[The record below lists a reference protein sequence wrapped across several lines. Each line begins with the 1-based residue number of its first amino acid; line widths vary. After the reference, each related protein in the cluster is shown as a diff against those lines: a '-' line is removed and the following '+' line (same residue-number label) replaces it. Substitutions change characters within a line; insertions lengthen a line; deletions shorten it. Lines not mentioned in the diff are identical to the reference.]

1 MASHGVTETGLA
13 YNPPGV
19 PSWSY
24 LLLVPAGIGAGIT
37 GSVAGLASLV
47 SYPALLA
54 LGLPPVVANVS
65 NTVALVFGGIGS
77 VSASRVELAGQARRL
92 APLAAFTISGGV
104 IGGLLLMLA
113 PAASFAHVVP
123 WLIAGASAAVL
134 VPRRTRART
143 PHRAHTVLL
152 YGGTTLT
159 GVYGGYF
166 GAASG
171 VLLLALLLALTDD
184 SLTQIGA
191 ARNLLLCLANVVAS
205 VVFISYGSVNWLA
218 AIPLAVGFFIGGRVG
233 PVITRKTPARP
244 LRFVIALAGLGLAL
258 DLAWRAYS

>member
-1 MASHGVTETGLA
+1 M
-13 YNPPGV
+13 PP
-19 PSWSY
+19 WNY
-24 LLLVPAGIGAGIT
+24 LLLVPAGVGAGIS

-92 APLAAFTISGGV
+92 TPLAVATTCGGV
-104 IGGLLLMLA
+104 FGGLLLMLA
-113 PAASFAHVVP
+113 PAASFAYIVP

-134 VPRRTRART
+134 VPRRVRART

-152 YGGTTLT
+152 YAGTTLT

-171 VLLLALLLALTDD
+171 VLLVALLLALTDD
-184 SLTQIGA
+184 TLPQISA
-191 ARNLLLCLANVVAS
+191 ARNLLLSLANVVAS
-205 VVFISYGSVNWLA
+205 VVFILYGTVNWLA
-218 AIPLAVGFFIGGRVG
+218 AIPLGVGFFIGGRIG

-244 LRFVIALAGLGLAL
+244 LRFVIAVAGLAL
-258 DLAWRAYS
+258 TVDLAWQAYR